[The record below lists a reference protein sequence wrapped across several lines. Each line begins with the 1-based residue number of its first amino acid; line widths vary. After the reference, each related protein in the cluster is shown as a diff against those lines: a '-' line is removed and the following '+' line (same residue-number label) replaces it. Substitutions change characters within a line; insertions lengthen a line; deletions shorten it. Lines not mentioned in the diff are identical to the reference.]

1 MTNNFIYVALMTY
14 FLAIYIRRFR
24 KVIVVN
30 VKYLWLKIRGLTV
43 DDEHAWI
50 NQIFSHL
57 NKALFLVLALGYII
71 FHTCYWISENKSAIF
86 NVVHNRATEDSC
98 TEEGYEYESLVTQCH
113 HLKLSQLK
121 ENLYLL

>member
-14 FLAIYIRRFR
+14 FLAMYIRRFR
-24 KVIVVN
+24 KATVVI

-43 DDEHAWI
+43 DDEQVRI

-71 FHTCYWISENKSAIF
+71 FHNCY
-86 NVVHNRATEDSC
+86 
-98 TEEGYEYESLVTQCH
+98 
-113 HLKLSQLK
+113 
-121 ENLYLL
+121 